1 MSYVFLKKETAPRI
15 LVEAY
20 KLIGTKEIIGKDHN
34 PKILQWAKDL
44 GMEKTYTNDEIPWCG
59 LFMAHA
65 FFGTL
70 FYLILNFFF
79 SHELSLFL
87 TFALAVG
94 VEIYDKYKGGKAD
107 IIDIFATILIPIILF
122 IKNQYF

>member
-1 MSYVFLKKETAPRI
+1 MKTKLYKLFLKHAD
-15 LVEAY
+15 
-20 KLIGTKEIIGKDHN
+20 KL
-34 PKILQWAKDL
+34 
-44 GMEKTYTNDEIPWCG
+44 
-59 LFMAHA
+59 AHA

-70 FYLILNFFF
+70 FYLVLNFFF
-79 SHELSLFL
+79 ISELSLFL

-107 IIDIFATILIPIILF
+107 IIDVFATILIPIILF